1 VRCLIDAAT
10 HGSSCEDATVPPSIT
25 KKLALAS
32 SRLELAPG
40 QSPKKAKRLVRSARH
55 LLATARKLVT
65 KASHGRHAKLPAV
78 CASDL
83 VNAINAGAALV
94 GS

>member
-1 VRCLIDAAT
+1 V
-10 HGSSCEDATVPPSIT
+10 TVPPSIT
-25 KKLALAS
+25 KKLDLAS
-32 SRLELAPG
+32 SHLELARSQP
-40 QSPKKAKRLVRSARH
+40 PKKAKRLARSARH

-65 KASHGRHAKLPAV
+65 KASHGRHAKLPAA
-78 CASDL
+78 CAGDL